1 MVNVMYVSV
10 NLYSDIN
17 GELNNFLSKF
27 YNTNLDISDK
37 LSWEKE
43 YNNPIELAE
52 IVGVYIDNINKFSIN
67 MWICL
72 DKNVYVQVNENNGDL
87 IIKYLYERF
96 PY

>member
-1 MVNVMYVSV
+1 MFVSV
-10 NLYSDIN
+10 NLYSEKL

-27 YNTNLDISDK
+27 YNTNLEIYND
-37 LSWEKE
+37 LSWEKK
-43 YNNPIELAE
+43 YNNPIEMAE
-52 IVGVYIDNINKFSIN
+52 IIGVFLDNIDDYFIN

-72 DKNVYVQVNENNGDL
+72 DKNVYININEQNGNE